1 MRESLIKQIRLA
13 KVENRITSSTKN
25 DSGDWQDTWGDV
37 SIGCVGVIR
46 FNHYGRSWKI
56 LGEAVAEAKQDFPCL
71 SDGDIRVVQ
80 YGGRHYAGTFGIE
93 FDLPEDTQLPEGY
106 ESINQL
112 EVRK

>member
-1 MRESLIKQIRLA
+1 M
-13 KVENRITSSTKN
+13 
-25 DSGDWQDTWGDV
+25 
-37 SIGCVGVIR
+37 
-46 FNHYGRSWKI
+46 
-56 LGEAVAEAKQDFPCL
+56 AEAKQDFPCL